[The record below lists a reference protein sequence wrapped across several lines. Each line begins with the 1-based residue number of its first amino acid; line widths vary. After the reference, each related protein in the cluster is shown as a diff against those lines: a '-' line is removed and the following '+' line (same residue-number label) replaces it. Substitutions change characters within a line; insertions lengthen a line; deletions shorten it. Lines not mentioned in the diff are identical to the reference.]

1 MSVNFELLIFL
12 FLFFFRGYCL
22 AHPFHVPV
30 TLQVH
35 FFYGSQKD
43 VNIWISFWQECL
55 NFHWQ
60 SATLKQSHSWECLVQ
75 TTACQTKCL
84 NCEVALSSKGMAGFT
99 KTYNIPTFLVFV
111 SCNFS
116 YSIMNPP
123 IFSDPPSSSLS
134 LSSSLY
140 SLLHSSKNTVTF

>member
-111 SCNFS
+111 SCNLQHHE
-116 YSIMNPP
+116 PTH
-123 IFSDPPSSSLS
+123 IFTPAVVVVVVVIIIIFIIT
-134 LSSSLY
+134 
-140 SLLHSSKNTVTF
+140 LLKKHRHILN